1 MSFVYERPDADLID
15 GDWTD
20 PYGNQ
25 SLFDKVDESSD
36 SPSDYDLEYII
47 SGVDPSNDTALLRLS
62 DQTGSTPASIRYRIK
77 KQGTSGTIDIDVELR
92 QGATVISRWTH
103 LDVSTTYT
111 TYTQPIDPAAF
122 ALISDPS
129 DLRIAVNAV
138 ERWWLDDAMV
148 DLDFD
153 NDRYYQLQNNF
164 DEILLLH
171 FDGVDAATTTA
182 DSSLRHTVTFNG
194 NAQLDTAQSKF
205 GSSSLL
211 LDGTGDSVSLDGSED
226 FAFGIGDFTVDCW
239 VRPTLGA
246 VSAIID
252 FGEFNNTNF
261 EVYYLIGGGLFF
273 YAAGADRISGGV
285 SVNGGQWNHI
295 AVARAS
301 GQTRLYLNGVQVGA
315 AYADSNNYTNVPSYP
330 VIGDDGLGGFGVTGW
345 IDEVRVIKG
354 RAAFPPGGFSVPTA
368 AYGDKYP
375 VALLLHGDG
384 VDAAT
389 IIPDSAGR
397 HQVTANGNAQL
408 DTAQFKFGTASILFD
423 GTGDYLDVAGNL
435 ADFVLSTADFTLDLW
450 VRFNSLSGTPT
461 LFDGRSAE
469 PSVNPLLYVSSSKL
483 TYKVNGTDIIVGTT
497 TLSTATWYHVALV
510 RQSGLTGL
518 FLNGVMEAAAS
529 DSSVYVGS
537 AARIGADFNGSNGLN
552 GWIEELRFVKGFA
565 AWLPIPQQLLMHMDG
580 ADASTT
586 FTDATGRHS
595 TTAIGN
601 AQLDTAQFKFG
612 TASVLFDGTGDGL
625 NVADTGD
632 FDFGTG
638 NFTMDLWIRLNS
650 TATDQSIFDFNTS
663 DPRIIVSFQTST
675 KEIQVAFQT
684 VWSFGSGS
692 NTIANTGQWYHIALT
707 RSGSTFY
714 LFVDGVLKNT
724 NSPASSDIQCG
735 ANLKVGIHLNDSSN
749 PFNGWMDEI
758 RIVKGV
764 AMWTGLFY
772 VPTSPY
778 GLVTGF
784 SVPTVAYAMNWTR
797 DKYASLLCHF
807 NGPDTSTS
815 MNDATGKHQLTAN
828 GSAQID
834 TAQSK
839 FGGASAFF
847 EGTTSNLSTTDALTE
862 FAFGSGDFTIDFW
875 LRPNAATHSGRCY
888 AGGFLTD
895 ADKPIIDIIS
905 GQMYW
910 RFNSGTQII
919 GTTVLA
925 AATWYHIAVARSG
938 NATKLFV
945 NGVQEGSTYT
955 GTESLDNDS
964 SNNCPRIGSNVTGGS
979 NFLNGWIDE
988 LRVIKGYAAWTG
1000 DFTPPVAPYRAGEPQ
1015 VNRFISLTR
1024 ASVAYET
1031 NAAKQLTLAKTSEIR
1046 ISDLGMQVE
1055 DARTNTKTRSQ
1066 EFDNSSEWNTIQNIT
1081 VTADAAVA
1089 PDATTTA
1096 DKLIPN
1102 TTNAFDHTIGNVCNS
1117 TGIGLVTWSCYFK
1130 PAGYNYASIIG
1141 QDQTA
1146 DTRLFVM
1153 FDLVG
1158 GTIAQTITNMGS
1170 GAAPTQVS
1178 SSIEV
1183 LGNGWVRGS
1192 VTFSVV
1198 NNNLTMNVAVH
1209 NATPRASY
1217 AGDGT
1222 SGVYA
1227 WGAQCELG
1235 AFASS
1240 YIPTT
1245 SASATRATDSIL
1257 LIKDALAAFKS
1268 VNGSLISKVAVTVS
1282 TTVIPAIIG
1291 GDDFLIINT
1300 DNKVHLIS
1308 NSDNPGNGT
1317 SLRPN
1322 DDNVGYSWDSANF
1335 SIILNGG
1342 TVKTGTDNLR
1352 HVAPQ
1357 YLGGNSAGAY
1367 SQLWGYMSRATFWNY
1382 KLSDATLQAL
1392 TV

>member
-15 GDWTD
+15 GDWTN

-62 DQTGSTPASIRYRIK
+62 DQSSVATPASIRYRIK
-77 KQGTSGTIDIDVELR
+77 KQGTSGIIDIDVELR
-92 QGATVISRWTH
+92 QGTTVIGRWTH
-103 LDVSTTYT
+103 LDVPETYT

-138 ERWWLDDAMV
+138 ERWWLDNAIV

-164 DEILLLH
+164 DEVLLLH
-171 FDGVDAATTTA
+171 FDGADAAATTV
-182 DSSLRHTVTFNG
+182 DSIGRHSLTFNG

-226 FAFGIGDFTVDCW
+226 FAFGTGDFTVECW

-246 VSAIID
+246 VSVVID

-315 AYADSNNYTNVPSYP
+315 AYADSNNYTNIANYP
-330 VIGDDGLGGFGVTGW
+330 VIGDDGLGGFPLTGW

-354 RAAFPPGGFSVPTA
+354 RAAFPPGGGFSVPTA

-580 ADASTT
+580 TDASTT

-638 NFTMDLWIRLNS
+638 DFTIDLWIRLNS
-650 TATDQSIFDFNTS
+650 TASDQSIFDFNVS
-663 DPRIIVSFQTST
+663 DPRLLISFVTST

-684 VWSFGSGS
+684 VWNFGSGA
-692 NTIANTGQWYHIALT
+692 NTIANANQWYHVAIT
-707 RSGSTFY
+707 RRDTTFY
-714 LFVDGVLKNT
+714 LFVDGALKNT
-724 NSPASSDIQCG
+724 NTPSSSDIQCG
-735 ANLKVGIHLNDSSN
+735 ANLKVGIHLDGSST

-758 RIVKGV
+758 RIIKGL
-764 AMWTGLFY
+764 AMWTGLFN

-784 SVPTVAYAMNWTR
+784 SAPTAAYAMNWTR

-807 NGPDTSTS
+807 NGPDASTS
-815 MNDATGKHQLTAN
+815 INDATGKHQLTAN

-834 TAQSK
+834 TAQSV

-847 EGTTSNLSTTDALTE
+847 EGTTSNLSTSDALTD

-888 AGGFLTD
+888 ASGLLTD

-905 GQMYW
+905 GVMYF
-910 RFNSGTQII
+910 RFNSGTQIT

-925 AATWYHIAVARSG
+925 SGTWYHIAVARSG
-938 NATKLFV
+938 NSTKLFV
-945 NGVQEGSTYT
+945 NGVQEGSTYS
-955 GTESLDNDS
+955 GTESFDVDS
-964 SNNCPRIGSNVTGGS
+964 ANNCPRIGSNVTGS
-979 NFLNGWIDE
+979 ANFLNGWIDE
-988 LRVIKGYAAWTG
+988 LRVIKGFAAWTG

-1015 VNRFISLTR
+1015 VSRFISPSR
-1024 ASVAYET
+1024 ASLAYET

-1055 DARTNTKTRSQ
+1055 DARTNNTQYSQ
-1066 EFDNSSEWNTIQNIT
+1066 QLDNTAWWVTQTNISVVADNT
-1081 VTADAAVA
+1081 AA
-1089 PDATTTA
+1089 PDGTTTA
-1096 DKLIPN
+1096 EKLVEDSTNGQHRIGSFGFTAASATAWTMSAYVKAN
-1102 TTNAFDHTIGNVCNS
+1102 GRHVILDMDTGISHCKFGFNLTTLAMTDVS
-1117 TGIGLVTWSCYFK
+1117 TG
-1130 PAGYNYASIIG
+1130 AGWTSK
-1141 QDQTA
+1141 
-1146 DTRLFVM
+1146 
-1153 FDLVG
+1153 
-1158 GTIAQTITNMGS
+1158 
-1170 GAAPTQVS
+1170 S
-1178 SSIEV
+1178 SAIES
-1183 LGNGWVRGS
+1183 LANGWFRVS
-1192 VTFSVV
+1192 VTG
-1198 NNNLTMNVAVH
+1198 TK
-1209 NATPRASY
+1209 
-1217 AGDGT
+1217 GDGT
-1222 SGVYA
+1222 TIGSVIFLSNDGSNDSYTGNGSSGIFA
-1227 WGAQCELG
+1227 WGAQIEQG

-1245 SASATRATDSIL
+1245 SAAATRATDSIL
-1257 LIKDALAAFKS
+1257 LIKDALATFKS

-1342 TVKTGTDNLR
+1342 TVKTGTDNIR
-1352 HVAPQ
+1352 HSSSLQ

-1367 SQLWGYMSRATFWNY
+1367 GQLWGYMSRATFWNY
-1382 KLSDATLQAL
+1382 KLPDATLQAL